1 MTTSGQVVLQ
11 GGRVVTM
18 AGAVHDP
25 GYVLIAEGKIAGV
38 GPLAQMPGPAAGSQV
53 VDLSGKWILPGLIDA
68 HTHVG
73 IGEQGFGREGM
84 DVNESTDPVTPQMRA
99 IDATNPEDEAFRDA
113 LAAGITAVNIMP
125 GSGNVVGGLA
135 FAVKTVGTRIDEMV
149 LRNPT
154 GMKAAMGENPKR
166 NHGDAKRMPATR
178 LGIAALFRDLCV
190 RTENYIARKD
200 SAEPGK
206 PFERDLRLEQ
216 MAAVLRHEIP
226 MRIHAHRADDI
237 LTALRIRDEFGFDMV
252 LDHATEAFKLPDE
265 LTRRGIP
272 AVVGPVLTSR
282 YKVELRERSLRTPGM
297 LVRAGVKVA
306 LTTDHWVVP
315 IQHLLVGLILSV
327 REGLDP
333 DEALKLVTI
342 NPAEILGLADR
353 LGSIAP
359 GKDADL
365 AVFSGDPLDLRERVE
380 RVFVDGEQVYSLP
393 A

>member
-1 MTTSGQVVLQ
+1 MPTRILK
-11 GGRVVTM
+11 GGRVLTM
-18 AGAVHDP
+18 AGQTFDP
-25 GYVLIAEGKIAGV
+25 GYILIEDGKISATGA
-38 GPLAQMPGPAAGSQV
+38 LADLPQPAPDADV
-53 VDLSGKWILPGLIDA
+53 VDLGGKWIVPGLIDA

-84 DVNESTDPVTPQMRA
+84 DTNETTDPVTPQVRA
-99 IDATNPEDEAFRDA
+99 IDATNPDDEAFRDA
-113 LAAGITAVNIMP
+113 LAAGVTAVNVMP
-125 GSGNVVGGLA
+125 GSANVIGGLA
-135 FAVKTVGTRIDEMV
+135 FAVKTYGSRIDQMV

-166 NHGDAKRMPATR
+166 THGDAKRMPSTR

-190 RTENYIARKD
+190 RTQNYLARQAQ
-200 SAEPGK
+200 AESGK

-216 MAAVLRHEIP
+216 MALVLRHEIP

-252 LDHATEAFKLPDE
+252 LDHSTEAFKMPDE
-265 LTRRGIP
+265 LLRRNIP
-272 AVVGPVLTSR
+272 AVVGPTLTSR
-282 YKVELRERSLRTPGM
+282 YKVELRERNLKTAGV

-315 IQHLLVGLILSV
+315 IQHLLLGLMLSV
-327 REGLDP
+327 REGLDR

-342 NPAEILGLADR
+342 NPAEILGIADR
-353 LGSIAP
+353 VGSIAP

-365 AVFSGDPLDLRERVE
+365 AVFSGDPLDIMQRVV
-380 RVFVDGEQVYSLP
+380 RVYMDGEPVYEYTG
-393 A
+393 

>member
-1 MTTSGQVVLQ
+1 MPTRILT
-11 GGRVVTM
+11 GGRVLTM
-18 AGAVHDP
+18 AGQTFDP
-25 GYVLIAEGKIAGV
+25 GYIIIDNGTISATGA
-38 GPLAQMPGPAAGSQV
+38 LADLSQPAPDADV

-84 DVNESTDPVTPQMRA
+84 DTNETTDPVTPQVRA
-99 IDATNPEDEAFRDA
+99 IDATNPDDEAFRDA
-113 LAAGITAVNIMP
+113 LAAGVTALNVMP
-125 GSGNVVGGLA
+125 GSANVVGGLA
-135 FAVKTVGTRIDEMV
+135 FAVKTFGSRIDQMV

-166 NHGDAKRMPATR
+166 THGDAKRMPSTR

-190 RTENYIARKD
+190 RTQNYMAKQAQ
-200 SAEPGK
+200 AEPGK

-216 MAAVLRHEIP
+216 MALVLRHEIP

-252 LDHATEAFKLPDE
+252 LDHSTEAFKMPDE
-265 LTRRGIP
+265 LLRRNIP
-272 AVVGPVLTSR
+272 AVVGPTLTSR
-282 YKVELRERSLRTPGM
+282 YKVELRERNLRTAGV

-315 IQHLLVGLILSV
+315 IQHLLLGLMLSV
-327 REGLDP
+327 REGLDR

-342 NPAEILGLADR
+342 NPAEILGIANR
-353 LGSIAP
+353 VGSIAP

-365 AVFSGDPLDLRERVE
+365 AVFSGDPLDIMQRVV
-380 RVFVDGEQVYSLP
+380 RVYLDGEPVYEYTG
-393 A
+393 